1 MRGFP
6 LLRLVFVVVVLGVLA
21 IPVWRVT
28 RAKSDAGEPPRAEAA
43 GTEKNA
49 TFVAALT
56 ASAPATL
63 RVMAA
68 NQPTA
73 LSEVG
78 VKFFE
83 ARFVMAADRPEDLAV
98 FAEFDDKSSAH
109 AVRVEVRAGGKAI
122 ADTTLWG
129 TGLVEDVVEIPA
141 P

>member
-1 MRGFP
+1 M
-6 LLRLVFVVVVLGVLA
+6 LRLVFLVVVLGVLA

-28 RAKSDAGEPPRAEAA
+28 RAKPDAGEPPRAEAA
-43 GTEKNA
+43 GAEKNA
-49 TFVAALT
+49 IFVAALT

-73 LSEVG
+73 SSEAG

-83 ARFVMAADRPEDLAV
+83 ARFVMDADRPEDLAV
-98 FAEFDDKSSAH
+98 FANFKDKSSAH
-109 AVRVEVRAGGKAI
+109 AVRVEVRAEGKVI

-129 TGLVEDVVEIPA
+129 TGLIEDVVEIPA